1 MDINCDMGEI
11 PRLLKNNVYSDLMDH
26 VTSISLACGGHA
38 GDTEMMRELVIIAKK
53 KNVKVGAHPSYP
65 DRENF
70 GRLELDMESEELL
83 SSICSQVY
91 SLLKIAE
98 EENISVSHI
107 KPHGALY
114 NQAAKDAQVARVIG
128 DAVDRIDPH
137 LNIMCLS
144 GSLMVRVVED
154 MGLKVVQEAFADRTY
169 ERNGSLRNRN
179 LDHALITSPQKAAD
193 QARLII
199 ERNKVIAFDGS
210 EVSIEAQTICIHSD
224 TPNAVAIAEEVST
237 SIR

>member
-11 PRLLKNNVYSDLMDH
+11 PGLLKNNVYSDLMDH

-70 GRLELDMESEELL
+70 GRLELDMASEELL
-83 SSICSQVY
+83 SSIWNQVY

-144 GSLMVRVVED
+144 GSLMVRVLED
-154 MGLKVVQEAFADRTY
+154 MGLNVVQEAFADRTY

-179 LDHALITSPQKAAD
+179 LDYALITSPQKAAD

-237 SIR
+237 GIR

>member
-83 SSICSQVY
+83 SSIWSQVY

-144 GSLMVRVVED
+144 GSLMVRVLED
-154 MGLKVVQEAFADRTY
+154 MGLNVVQEAFADRTY

-179 LDHALITSPQKAAD
+179 LDYALITSPQKAAD

-237 SIR
+237 GIR

>member
-11 PRLLKNNVYSDLMDH
+11 PGLLKNNVYSDLMDH
-26 VTSISLACGGHA
+26 VMSISLACGGHA

-83 SSICSQVY
+83 SSIWSQVY

-144 GSLMVRVVED
+144 GSLMVRVLED

>member
-128 DAVDRIDPH
+128 DAVDRIDHH

-144 GSLMVRVVED
+144 GSLMVRVLED

>member
-11 PRLLKNNVYSDLMDH
+11 PRLFKNNVYSDLMDH

-70 GRLELDMESEELL
+70 GRLKLDMESEELL

-144 GSLMVRVVED
+144 GSLMVRVLED

-237 SIR
+237 GIR

>member
-70 GRLELDMESEELL
+70 GRLELDMASEELL
-83 SSICSQVY
+83 SSIWNQVY

-144 GSLMVRVVED
+144 GSLMVRVLED
-154 MGLKVVQEAFADRTY
+154 MGLNVVQEAFADRTY

>member
-70 GRLELDMESEELL
+70 GRLELNMESEELL

-144 GSLMVRVVED
+144 GSLMVRVLED

>member
-11 PRLLKNNVYSDLMDH
+11 PGLLKNNVYSDLMDH

-144 GSLMVRVVED
+144 GSLMVRVLED

-237 SIR
+237 GIR

>member
-70 GRLELDMESEELL
+70 GRLELDMASEELL
-83 SSICSQVY
+83 SSIWNQVY

-169 ERNGSLRNRN
+169 ERNGRLRNRN

-224 TPNAVAIAEEVST
+224 TPNAVAIAAEVST
-237 SIR
+237 GIR

>member
-70 GRLELDMESEELL
+70 GRLELDMASEELL
-83 SSICSQVY
+83 SSIWSQVY

-144 GSLMVRVVED
+144 GSLMVRVLED

-237 SIR
+237 GIR

>member
-70 GRLELDMESEELL
+70 GRLKLDMESEELL

-144 GSLMVRVVED
+144 GSLMVRVLED

-224 TPNAVAIAEEVST
+224 TPNAVAIAAEVST
-237 SIR
+237 GIR

>member
-70 GRLELDMESEELL
+70 GRLELDMASEELL
-83 SSICSQVY
+83 SSIWNQVY

-224 TPNAVAIAEEVST
+224 TPNAVAIAAEVST
-237 SIR
+237 GIR

>member
-11 PRLLKNNVYSDLMDH
+11 PRLLNNNVYSDLMDH

-70 GRLELDMESEELL
+70 GRLELDMASEELL
-83 SSICSQVY
+83 SSIWNQVY

-224 TPNAVAIAEEVST
+224 TPNAVAIAAEVST
-237 SIR
+237 GIR

>member
-144 GSLMVRVVED
+144 GSLMVRVLED

>member
-11 PRLLKNNVYSDLMDH
+11 PGLLKNNVYSDLMDH
-26 VTSISLACGGHA
+26 VMSISLACGGHA

-65 DRENF
+65 DREYF
-70 GRLELDMESEELL
+70 GRLELDMASEELL
-83 SSICSQVY
+83 SSIWSQVY

-144 GSLMVRVVED
+144 GSLMVRVLED

-179 LDHALITSPQKAAD
+179 LDYALITSPQKAAD

-224 TPNAVAIAEEVST
+224 TPNAVAIAAEVST
-237 SIR
+237 GIR

>member
-11 PRLLKNNVYSDLMDH
+11 PGLLKNNVYSDLMDH

-144 GSLMVRVVED
+144 GSLMVRVLED

>member
-70 GRLELDMESEELL
+70 GRLELDMASEELL
-83 SSICSQVY
+83 SSIWSQVY

-224 TPNAVAIAEEVST
+224 TPNAVAIAAEVST
-237 SIR
+237 GIR

>member
-70 GRLELDMESEELL
+70 GRLELDMASEELL

-144 GSLMVRVVED
+144 GSLMVRVLED

-237 SIR
+237 GIR

>member
-98 EENISVSHI
+98 EENISISHI

-144 GSLMVRVVED
+144 GSLMVRVLED
-154 MGLKVVQEAFADRTY
+154 MGLNVVQEAFADRTY

-237 SIR
+237 GIR

>member
-53 KNVKVGAHPSYP
+53 KNVKVGVHPSYP

-70 GRLELDMESEELL
+70 GRLKLDMESEELL

-144 GSLMVRVVED
+144 GSLMVRVLED

>member
-11 PRLLKNNVYSDLMDH
+11 PGLLKNNVYSDLMDH
-26 VTSISLACGGHA
+26 VMSISLACGGHA

-83 SSICSQVY
+83 SSIWSQVY

-144 GSLMVRVVED
+144 GSLMVRVLED

-179 LDHALITSPQKAAD
+179 LDYALITSPQKAAD

-237 SIR
+237 GIR

>member
-144 GSLMVRVVED
+144 GSLMVRVLED

-237 SIR
+237 GIR

>member
-70 GRLELDMESEELL
+70 GRLELDMASEELL
-83 SSICSQVY
+83 SSIWSQVY

-137 LNIMCLS
+137 LNITCLS
-144 GSLMVRVVED
+144 GSLMVRVLED

-237 SIR
+237 GIR

>member
-70 GRLELDMESEELL
+70 GRLELDMASEELL
-83 SSICSQVY
+83 SSIWSQVY

-179 LDHALITSPQKAAD
+179 LDYALITSPQKAAD

-237 SIR
+237 GIR

>member
-70 GRLELDMESEELL
+70 GRLELDMASEELL
-83 SSICSQVY
+83 SSIWNQVY

-144 GSLMVRVVED
+144 GSLMVRVLED

-224 TPNAVAIAEEVST
+224 TPNAVAIAAEVST
-237 SIR
+237 GIR

>member
-144 GSLMVRVVED
+144 GSLMVRVLED

-179 LDHALITSPQKAAD
+179 LDHALITSLQKAAD

-237 SIR
+237 GIR

>member
-70 GRLELDMESEELL
+70 GRLELDMASEELL
-83 SSICSQVY
+83 SSIWSQVY

-144 GSLMVRVVED
+144 GSLMVRVLED
-154 MGLKVVQEAFADRTY
+154 MGLNVVQEAFADRTY

-179 LDHALITSPQKAAD
+179 LDYALITSPQKAAD

>member
-144 GSLMVRVVED
+144 GSLMVRVLED

-179 LDHALITSPQKAAD
+179 LDHALITSLQKAAD

>member
-144 GSLMVRVVED
+144 GSLMVRVLED

-179 LDHALITSPQKAAD
+179 LDHALITSPKKAAD

-237 SIR
+237 GIR

>member
-70 GRLELDMESEELL
+70 GRLKLDMESEELL

-144 GSLMVRVVED
+144 GSLMVRVLED

-237 SIR
+237 GIR

>member
-1 MDINCDMGEI
+1 
-11 PRLLKNNVYSDLMDH
+11 
-26 VTSISLACGGHA
+26 
-38 GDTEMMRELVIIAKK
+38 
-53 KNVKVGAHPSYP
+53 
-65 DRENF
+65 
-70 GRLELDMESEELL
+70 
-83 SSICSQVY
+83 
-91 SLLKIAE
+91 
-98 EENISVSHI
+98 
-107 KPHGALY
+107 
-114 NQAAKDAQVARVIG
+114 
-128 DAVDRIDPH
+128 
-137 LNIMCLS
+137 MCLS

-224 TPNAVAIAEEVST
+224 TPNAVAIAAEVST
-237 SIR
+237 GIR

>member
-70 GRLELDMESEELL
+70 GRLELDMASEELL
-83 SSICSQVY
+83 SSIWNQVY

-144 GSLMVRVVED
+144 GSLMVRVLED
-154 MGLKVVQEAFADRTY
+154 MGLNVVQEAFADRTY

-179 LDHALITSPQKAAD
+179 LDYALITSPQKAAD

>member
-70 GRLELDMESEELL
+70 GRLELDMASEELL
-83 SSICSQVY
+83 SSIWNQVY

-144 GSLMVRVVED
+144 GSLMVRVLED
-154 MGLKVVQEAFADRTY
+154 MGLNVVQEAFADRTY

-179 LDHALITSPQKAAD
+179 LDYALITSPQKAAD

-224 TPNAVAIAEEVST
+224 TPNAVAIAAEVST
-237 SIR
+237 GIR

>member
-70 GRLELDMESEELL
+70 GRLELDMASEELL
-83 SSICSQVY
+83 SSIWSQVY

-144 GSLMVRVVED
+144 GSLMVRVLED
-154 MGLKVVQEAFADRTY
+154 MGLNVVQEAFADRTY

-179 LDHALITSPQKAAD
+179 LDYALITSPQKAAD

-237 SIR
+237 GIR

>member
-26 VTSISLACGGHA
+26 VMSISLACGGHA

-144 GSLMVRVVED
+144 GSLMVRVLED

>member
-70 GRLELDMESEELL
+70 GRLELDMASEELL
-83 SSICSQVY
+83 SSIWSQVY

-144 GSLMVRVVED
+144 GSLMVRVLED
-154 MGLKVVQEAFADRTY
+154 MGLNVVQEAFADRTY

-237 SIR
+237 GIR

>member
-83 SSICSQVY
+83 SSIWSQVY

-144 GSLMVRVVED
+144 GSLMVRVLED

-224 TPNAVAIAEEVST
+224 TPNAVAIAAEVST
-237 SIR
+237 GIR